1 MTANRDLEGILVISV
16 EQAVAAPYAASRL
29 ADSGARV
36 IKVERPEGDFARN
49 YDQYVRGESGYFLWL
64 NRGKES
70 VCLDLKEADDQAL
83 LAHMLARADVFIQNL
98 APGVIDRLGFAP
110 AALRKANPRLITC
123 SISGYGD
130 EGPYRDLKAYDLLV
144 QAESGLASITGNEAG
159 MARVG
164 ISVCDIAAGNAAQ
177 QGIVQALYARERT
190 GKGRHVAVSL
200 YRVLSDWMNV
210 PYLQYVYGG
219 YEPARMGLHH
229 PTIAPYGDYACGD
242 GKRVLFSIQNEPEW
256 QRLCNDVLRRPE
268 VATDTRFATVAQRV
282 GNRAALDAVIAEV
295 FGAAPRDEIV
305 ARLEAAR
312 IAYGRI
318 STLEDLKNHP
328 QNRYVN
334 VGTPAGE
341 VRMLAPGTIF
351 DGVAPSL
358 GPVPALGEHS
368 AAIRAEFAASVG
380 KASAAR

>member
-1 MTANRDLEGILVISV
+1 MTANRDLEGILVVSV
-16 EQAVAAPYAASRL
+16 EQAVAAPYASSRL

-36 IKVERPEGDFARN
+36 IKVERPEGDFGRR
-49 YDQYVRGESGYFLWL
+49 YDEYVRGESGYFLWL

-70 VCLDLKEADDQAL
+70 VCLDLKASGDQAL
-83 LAHMLARADVFIQNL
+83 LAEMVARADVFIQNL

-110 AALRKANPRLITC
+110 EALRRANPRLITC

-164 ISVCDIAAGNAAQ
+164 ISVCDIAAGNTAQ
-177 QGIVQALYARERT
+177 QGILQALYARERT

-200 YRVLSDWMNV
+200 YHVLSDWMNV

-229 PTIAPYGDYACGD
+229 PTIAPYGDYACRD

-256 QRLCNDVLRRPE
+256 HRLCTEVLRRPDL
-268 VATDTRFATVAQRV
+268 ATDARFATVRQRV
-282 GNRAALDAVIAEV
+282 TNRAALDAIIADA

-318 STLEDLKNHP
+318 STLEDLKHHP
-328 QNRYVN
+328 QNRYVD
-334 VGTPAGE
+334 VGTSVGT
-341 VRMLAPGTIF
+341 VRMLAPGAIF
-351 DGVAPSL
+351 DGVTPGL

-368 AAIRAEFAASVG
+368 SAIRAEFAT
-380 KASAAR
+380 KAAKTSAAE